1 MVVFLS
7 TVSHLLSLSPSPIKW
22 KSKGTWYLLLEYN
35 FLTDS
40 ELFDV
45 VLQPSWVLVDPI
57 CTFLFSVLVLITTF
71 AIIKDTMLVLMEG
84 KH

>member
-1 MVVFLS
+1 MKCQNDVCGFYDFWQ
-7 TVSHLLSLSPSPIKW
+7 IKI
-22 KSKGTWYLLLEYN
+22 N
-35 FLTDS
+35 S
-40 ELFDV
+40 ELYGY
-45 VLQPSWVLVDPI
+45 VLQPTWVLVDPI